1 MYWLVE
7 YVYADRFE
15 SVINAESWQD
25 AINKGFSEFESL
37 SKHDQ
42 SRRSSVEVWE
52 ADRVYDED
60 LPDNICIPDEDTV
73 KKIYT
78 IK

>member
-1 MYWLVE
+1 MYWLIE
-7 YVYADRFE
+7 YIYGDRFGTE
-15 SVINAESWQD
+15 INADSWQEALD
-25 AINKGFSEFESL
+25 KGLFEFESL
-37 SKHDQ
+37 SEHDQ
-42 SRRSSVEVWE
+42 IRRSSVEVWE

-60 LPDNICIPDEDTV
+60 LPDIICIPDDDTV

>member
-1 MYWLVE
+1 MYWLIE
-7 YVYADRFE
+7 YIYGDRFE
-15 SVINAESWQD
+15 TVINAESWQEALD
-25 AINKGFSEFESL
+25 KGILEFESL
-37 SKHDQ
+37 SEHDQ
-42 SRRSSVEVWE
+42 IRRSSVEVWE

-60 LPDNICIPDEDTV
+60 LPDSICIPDEDTV